1 MKTPKMMRDYL
12 VNLLDSEEAHT
23 GFDAAVAGVPAK
35 ARGRVPKGLP
45 YSAWQLLEHIRLAQ
59 RDILDY
65 CRNKNYVGM
74 NWPDDYWPKSPTPP
88 SAAAWAA
95 SVRGY
100 RSDRDKFVSLI
111 ADPNVDLFGAV
122 PSNKKHTLLREVLLA
137 ADHLAYH
144 LGQLMYVRRLVSEET

>member
-1 MKTPKMMRDYL
+1 MKTPKGLREYL
-12 VNLLDSEEAHT
+12 VKLLDSEEAHA
-23 GFDAAVAGVPAK
+23 GFDAAVAGVPAE

-65 CRNKNYVGM
+65 CRNKDYVGM
-74 NWPDDYWPKSPTPP
+74 NWPDDYWPQLPAPP

-95 SVRGY
+95 SVKGY
-100 RSDRDKFVSLI
+100 RADRTAFVRLI
-111 ADPNVDLFGAV
+111 ANPKIDLFDSV
-122 PSNKKHTLLREVLLA
+122 PSNKKHTFLREVLLA

-144 LGQLMYVRRLVSEET
+144 LGQLMYVRRLVSE

>member
-1 MKTPKMMRDYL
+1 MKTPKGLREYL
-12 VNLLDSEEAHT
+12 VKLLDSEEAHV
-23 GFDAAVAGVPAK
+23 GFDAAVAGVPAE

-65 CRNKNYVGM
+65 CRNKDYVGM
-74 NWPDDYWPKSPTPP
+74 NWPDDYWPQLPAPP

-95 SVRGY
+95 SVKGY
-100 RSDRDKFVSLI
+100 RADRTAFVRLI
-111 ADPNVDLFGAV
+111 ANPKIDLFDSV
-122 PSNKKHTLLREVLLA
+122 PSNKKHTFLREVLLA

-144 LGQLMYVRRLVSEET
+144 LGQLMYVRRLVSE